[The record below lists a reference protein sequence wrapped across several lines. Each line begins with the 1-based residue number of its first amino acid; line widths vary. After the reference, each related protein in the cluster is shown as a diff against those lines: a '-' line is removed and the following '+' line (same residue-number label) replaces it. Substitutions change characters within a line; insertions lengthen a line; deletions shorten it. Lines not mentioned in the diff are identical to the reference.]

1 MKVLSLTQPWASLVC
16 LGAKRFETRS
26 WETLYRGPL
35 LIHASKA
42 YPRWAKELEKDDP
55 FYSALRAHGVYD
67 PALSC
72 GQIIGRCDLLKCF
85 RTVDV
90 RDSLDEKE
98 LAFGDYA
105 DRRFAWQL
113 ENGAFLPKPIPAK
126 GALGLWNFEFNQE
139 QAPCVGQAPIP
150 KP

>member
-1 MKVLSLTQPWASLVC
+1 MRVLSLTQPWASLVC
-16 LGAKRFETRS
+16 LGAKHFETRS
-26 WETLYRGPL
+26 WKSWYSGPL

-55 FYSALRAHGVYD
+55 FYSALRSHGVYD

-72 GQIIGRCDLLKCF
+72 GHIVGRVELTHCL
-85 RTVDV
+85 RTEDV

-105 DRRFAWQL
+105 DGRFAWRL
-113 ENGAFLPKPIPAK
+113 ENPSFLPKPILAK
-126 GALGLWNFEFNQE
+126 GALGLWEFDLDE
-139 QAPCVGQAPIP
+139 HYSVLASELAR
-150 KP
+150 